1 MDRFAALD
9 EILTFHIHYEK
20 LEHQSERSRLLHV
33 FLLGGN
39 SLKLYRHLC
48 SSGGGHGHPASSL
61 FKQSSPAHT
70 RLSLQEGEPISFID
84 T

>member
-33 FLLGGN
+33 LLGGN
-39 SLKLYRHLC
+39 LLKLDRHLC

-70 RLSLQEGEPISFID
+70 CLSLQEGEPISFID